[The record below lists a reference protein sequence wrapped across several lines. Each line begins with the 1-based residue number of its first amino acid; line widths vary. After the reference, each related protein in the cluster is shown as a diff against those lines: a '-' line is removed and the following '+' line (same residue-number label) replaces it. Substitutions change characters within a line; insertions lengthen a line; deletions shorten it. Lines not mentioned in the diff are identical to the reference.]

1 MPYCS
6 KCGAKL
12 DETARF
18 CHVCQT
24 PVVAV
29 SGTARSLDVAL
40 TDRELAKRTK
50 HLKPKPR
57 VGGGGSSRISV
68 LFLVSGL
75 ISLIFSLYSEFQILA
90 LIGLGLTFWGA
101 LFLFIRPAKLVP
113 STLLYSAILSTY
125 TTIDRIINDFKYEGK
140 GYYIPPYP
148 KDIYLP
154 DYLKGLKDLVVF
166 VSAASASEIPSIE
179 VIAEGKFISE
189 NPKGV
194 LLVPPGSGILT
205 QIEEKSNIDFTK
217 MNLNELCI
225 FMPRFMLQDLNLA
238 KEMEMEPNENQIYLR
253 IYDSLYKNLYSSQAK
268 LKSVNLI
275 GCPIVSAV
283 ACALAKISGR
293 IVTIQMQ
300 RVSLDSATIEVW
312 IRIMQGGDR

>member
-1 MPYCS
+1 MPYCT

-29 SGTARSLDVAL
+29 TATAKSLDVAF

-50 HLKPKPR
+50 NLKPKRR
-57 VGGGGSSRISV
+57 VGGGGSNKISV

-75 ISLIFSLYSEFQILA
+75 ISLIFSLYSEFKILA

-125 TTIDRIINDFKYEGK
+125 TTIDRIISDFKYEGR

-148 KDIYLP
+148 KEVYLP
-154 DYLKGLKDLVVF
+154 EYLKGLKDPVVF
-166 VSAASASEIPSIE
+166 VSATNDSEMPPIE
-179 VIAEGKFISE
+179 VIAKGKFTSE

-194 LLVPPGSGILT
+194 LLAPPGLGILT
-205 QIEEKSNIDFTK
+205 QIEEKSNMDFTK
-217 MNLNELCI
+217 VDLNDLCTL
-225 FMPRFMLQDLNLA
+225 MPRFVLQDLNLA
-238 KEMEMEPNENQIYLR
+238 KEMEMEPNENQVHLR
-253 IYDSLYKNLYSSQAK
+253 IYDSLYKNLYSSQAEF
-268 LKSVNLI
+268 KSVNLL
-275 GCPIVSAV
+275 GCPIASTV
-283 ACALAKISGR
+283 ACALAKTSGKT
-293 IVTIQMQ
+293 VTIQKQ
-300 RVSLDSATIEVW
+300 QVSPNGFTVEVW
-312 IRIMQGGDR
+312 YRIVQG